1 MSEDAMHDMNVT
13 IRVHR
18 FAPKAEPDRA
28 RRRSSSPFAGKAR
41 GGSPFG
47 SSPSRRRIRGKHFT
61 QDYIV
66 VSQPGQT
73 VLDCLLDIKRNID
86 PTLAFRYSCGHG
98 ICGSDA
104 VSINGTPAL
113 LCTAKVENF
122 AKPPVSNQNNDA
134 NPSAN
139 EGFRSTA
146 DTDTQDLADKNA
158 TDAKPGKS
166 LGNNADSHTRF
177 DTGSCENAN
186 NSNDASNRSDSSDS
200 DNPNNSNNHNNP
212 DNPNGMRDSMAN
224 QGSTSSIGIIEI
236 APLPGFPVL
245 RDLIVDIDQMMNQI
259 KKLEPYLKADGKL
272 ATTEDG
278 KIDMFEYLQ
287 KPEELKRYELL
298 SNCIS
303 CGVCEGSCPVYA
315 GGEAFVGPAALIA
328 ESRFIN
334 DSRDKATDERLDAIA
349 TADGITAC
357 QSVRACSRECPR
369 GIDVGEEMWQLT
381 ERVKNRQG

>member
-1 MSEDAMHDMNVT
+1 MSKDAMHGMNVT
-13 IRVHR
+13 IRIQR
-18 FAPKAEPDRA
+18 FAPAPEREHA
-28 RRRSSSPFAGKAR
+28 RRRSSSPFSGKAR

-61 QDYIV
+61 QDYVIIAR
-66 VSQPGQT
+66 PGQT

-104 VSINGTPAL
+104 VSINGTPTL
-113 LCTAKVENF
+113 LCTAKVEDF
-122 AKPPVSNQNNDA
+122 AKPESNSSNTENT
-134 NPSAN
+134 SEN
-139 EGFRSTA
+139 EGFRSTVSA
-146 DTDTQDLADKNA
+146 DSKDFAGNSISDTKSGNPLGNDTDLHTGHN
-158 TDAKPGKS
+158 TDSA
-166 LGNNADSHTRF
+166 
-177 DTGSCENAN
+177 ENTS
-186 NSNDASNRSDSSDS
+186 NSNDST
-200 DNPNNSNNHNNP
+200 
-212 DNPNGMRDSMAN
+212 AN
-224 QGSTSSIGIIEI
+224 QSDASSLGIIEI

-272 ATTEDG
+272 ATTKDG

-287 KPEELKRYELL
+287 RPEELKRFELL

-315 GGEAFVGPAALIA
+315 GGEAFIGPAALIA
-328 ESRFIN
+328 SSRFIN
-334 DSRDKATDERLDAIA
+334 DSRDEATDERLDAIA
-349 TADGITAC
+349 TADGIAAC

-381 ERVKNRQG
+381 ERVKNHQS

>member
-1 MSEDAMHDMNVT
+1 MSEDAMRGMNVT
-13 IRVHR
+13 IRIQR
-18 FAPKAEPDRA
+18 FTPAPEREHA
-28 RRRSSSPFAGKAR
+28 RRHSSSPFGSKAR

-47 SSPSRRRIRGKHFT
+47 SSSSRRRIRGKHFT
-61 QDYIV
+61 QDYTV
-66 VSQPGQT
+66 EALAGQT

-104 VSINGTPAL
+104 VSINGTPTL
-113 LCTAKVENF
+113 LCTAKIEDYAKVE
-122 AKPPVSNQNNDA
+122 SNPAGDTKT
-134 NPSAN
+134 SAN
-139 EGFRSTA
+139 EGFRSTGATENAA
-146 DTDTQDLADKNA
+146 DNTHAKA
-158 TDAKPGKS
+158 DAKTISK
-166 LGNNADSHTRF
+166 GNNAAHVGSNSADSNN
-177 DTGSCENAN
+177 SSYAN
-186 NSNDASNRSDSSDS
+186 NLGNFGNT
-200 DNPNNSNNHNNP
+200 NGSNNT
-212 DNPNGMRDSMAN
+212 DDSYDHSNSLAT
-224 QGSTSSIGIIEI
+224 QRTTSASTVIEI

-272 ATTEDG
+272 ATTKDG

-287 KPEELKRYELL
+287 SPEELKRYELL

-315 GGEAFVGPAALIA
+315 GGEAFIGPAALIA
-328 ESRFIN
+328 QSRFIN
-334 DSRDKATDERLDAIA
+334 DSRDNATNERLDAIA

-369 GIDVGEEMWQLT
+369 GIDVGEEMWKLT
-381 ERVKNRQG
+381 ERVKNHQK